1 MAGYRLHSVSIAD
14 DTAAASPVYVPGMIR
29 FGGPMNA
36 QILTELTG
44 ANNMPTHIAFQ
55 SIEPV
60 FEFESFAIP
69 TLLTNFGQTG
79 RSIASDAYTGLVFN
93 FAKID
98 DCGQIA
104 SGSVHRTLTIG
115 KGCALP
121 TRLTCDNRG
130 DARMTVQVYALS
142 DDGATAPIAIADNA
156 ALPTIAIA
164 DLRWTLGPIDIGGV
178 TFSDYSG
185 FDVDFGNTATLEG
198 VESNVYATHF
208 AERREGPML
217 TIRGIDPVWF
227 SSSNIPVA
235 GLAAAHADTI
245 VYLKKR
251 AQTAAHF
258 VADGTAEH
266 VKLTFYGL
274 ANIEDAWSVS
284 APRIGEVVAKLTAA
298 KDGTGNA
305 PIGVTAQ
312 SAIT

>member
-1 MAGYRLHSVSIAD
+1 MTYRFHSISIAD
-14 DTAAASPVYVPGMIR
+14 DTAGASPVYVPGMLR
-29 FGGPMNA
+29 ASTPMNA

-60 FEFESFAIP
+60 FEFESFAIA
-69 TLLTNFGQTG
+69 TLLAEFGQTG
-79 RSIASDAYTGLVFN
+79 RSIASDTYTGLVFT
-93 FAKID
+93 FAKVD

-142 DDGATAPIAIADNA
+142 DDGSTAPVTISDTA
-156 ALPTIAIA
+156 ALPTISIA
-164 DLRWTLGPIDIGGV
+164 DLRWTLGPVDIGGV
-178 TFSDYSG
+178 TFSDYNR
-185 FDVDFGNTATLEG
+185 FDLDFGNSATVEA
-198 VESNVYATHF
+198 VESAIYGTHF
-208 AERREGPML
+208 SERREQPML
-217 TIRGIDPVWF
+217 MIGGIDPTWF
-227 SSSNIPVA
+227 AAAGIPVA
-235 GLAAAHADTI
+235 GLLATHANTS

-251 AQTAAHF
+251 GQTASHF

-266 VKLTFYGL
+266 VKITLYGL
-274 ANIEDAWSVS
+274 ANIQNAINASS
-284 APRIGEVVAKLTAA
+284 PRIGEVELRVTAA
-298 KDGTGNA
+298 KDASGNA
-305 PIGVTAQ
+305 PLGITAQ